1 VHVILITG
9 RDEGFGQAND
19 TDGSVVRPNLEGER
33 RKQMAAAKAY
43 AVAVS
48 LILVLM
54 AFYASTEL
62 VIAPF

>member
-1 VHVILITG
+1 
-9 RDEGFGQAND
+9 
-19 TDGSVVRPNLEGER
+19 
-33 RKQMAAAKAY
+33 MAAAKAY

>member
-1 VHVILITG
+1 MILITG
-9 RDEGFGQAND
+9 RGDRFGQAID
-19 TDGSVVRPNLEGER
+19 TDGSVVRPNLEGEG

-62 VIAPF
+62 MIAPF